1 LSFAFEVP
9 MGALHPLVVHF
20 TIALAVVGVAFRL
33 ISLLGRPAFM
43 SPAATTLLILAAVS
57 SLVSAQSGADAHGPV
72 ESAPG
77 ARAAVVEHEEWG
89 ERARNML
96 LIVGVFELAALAL
109 RRSPK
114 VRVVHALA
122 AVAGIASV
130 FAVFQAAR
138 HGGDLVYNYAGGVGL
153 RNGDPK
159 DVERLLLAGL
169 YHQALADRQAGRPER
184 AAELLATAAK
194 RFPTDIEVNLL
205 AAESMLLDH
214 KNPLGALATLARVYV
229 PTDDRILSIRS
240 AALQADAFE
249 AAGEKDE
256 AMQTLERVLA
266 RFPNPRLSQRLD
278 AMKGGTNAAP
288 R

>member
-1 LSFAFEVP
+1 

-20 TIALAVVGVAFRL
+20 TIALAVIGVAFRL
-33 ISLLGRPAFM
+33 ISLFGRPAFV

-57 SLVSAQSGADAHGPV
+57 SIVSAQSGAAAHGPV
-72 ESAPG
+72 ERVPG
-77 ARAAVVEHEEWG
+77 ARPAVVEHEEWG

-96 LIVGVFELAALAL
+96 LIVGVIELAALAL

-114 VRVVHALA
+114 ASVVRGLA
-122 AVAGIASV
+122 AVAGLAGV

-153 RNGDPK
+153 RTGDPK

-169 YHQALADRQAGRPER
+169 YHQALADRAAGRPQQ
-184 AAELLATAAK
+184 AAELVATAVK
-194 RFPTDIEVNLL
+194 RFPTDIEVNFL
-205 AAESMLLDH
+205 AAESMLLDQ
-214 KNPLGALATLARVYV
+214 KNPLGTLATLARVHV
-229 PTDDRILSIRS
+229 PTDNRILSMRL
-240 AALQADAFE
+240 ATLQADAFE

-256 AMQTLERVLA
+256 AMQTLQRVLE
-266 RFPNPRLSQRLD
+266 RFPNPRLQQRLD
-278 AMKGGTNAAP
+278 AMKAGSGAAA